1 MSVKRS
7 YQENTYVLNFLKCSN
22 CVVQGQLSYYV
33 SQQQLLS
40 QRATEAE
47 THKLHLTHFF
57 PSIFSYPPYHYEFN
71 GKLFFQPLLP

>member
-1 MSVKRS
+1 MF
-7 YQENTYVLNFLKCSN
+7 EF
-22 CVVQGQLSYYV
+22 VVQGQLSYYV

-57 PSIFSYPPYHYEFN
+57 PQ
-71 GKLFFQPLLP
+71 FFLIHLTI